1 MPNYPIPAEGGVS
14 KALPTAPNRP
24 PTAFQG
30 AAEATLRARSEN
42 GVEGVLRG
50 EVIHVAASRGT
61 VAYYPRSGGWQF
73 RGKAYSGGL
82 DKFLEWRSAN
92 GR

>member
-1 MPNYPIPAEGGVS
+1 MPTNQKPAEGWARE
-14 KALPTAPNRP
+14 ALPAALNRP

-30 AAEATLRARSEN
+30 AAEATLRTLSER
-42 GVEGVLRG
+42 GVDGVLRG
-50 EVIHVAASRGT
+50 EVIHIPASRGT

-82 DKFLEWRSAN
+82 DKFLEWRSTN

>member
-1 MPNYPIPAEGGVS
+1 MLNLPVPAEGRAG
-14 KALPTAPNRP
+14 KARPTAPNKP

-30 AAEATLRARSEN
+30 AAEATLRALSER

-50 EVIHVAASRGT
+50 EVIHVPAIRGT

-73 RGKAYSGGL
+73 RGKSYSGGL

>member
-1 MPNYPIPAEGGVS
+1 MATKAKLGKGGVPYPS
-14 KALPTAPNRP
+14 QTAPNKP
-24 PTAFQG
+24 VTAFQG
-30 AAEATLRARSEN
+30 AAEATLRALSER

-50 EVIHVAASRGT
+50 EVIHVPSSRGT

-73 RGKAYSGGL
+73 RGKTYSGGI
-82 DKFLEWRSAN
+82 DKFLEWRSTD